1 MSRERA
7 SRSGTVCV
15 IGLWHL
21 GSVTAACL
29 TKLGYRVI
37 GVDPDAARVAQLQRG
52 QPPLFEPG
60 LAELLHEQLASGRL
74 TFTTDFPAGVRPAD
88 VVVIAYDTPVDA
100 EDEVDLRPVT
110 EAVTAIA
117 PHVKRDALVIV
128 ESQVPVGTCA
138 WIQTALRQAQPHNAV
153 SVACVPEN
161 LRLGQAIVRFLHPT
175 MLTLGADDP
184 ETLRRVEAFF
194 SRIVCPRVTVN
205 LKTAEMTKHAL
216 NAFFAT
222 CISFANELGAL
233 CDQIGAD
240 GLGVAHVMRLD
251 ERIGPQALVIP
262 GSPFGGG
269 TLARDV
275 KALQRI
281 GRSHHR
287 DTRLLDAVVTV
298 NERQKEWVRAR
309 LLAAFG
315 TLEGLTIGVLG
326 LTYKAGTSTL
336 RRSPVLEMIHRLL
349 ASGACVKAYDPK
361 ADLSELG
368 AAPPFSICASPVEV
382 AEGSDALVVATEW
395 PEFKALDFAA
405 LRQRLRHPVI
415 LDTKNLLDPAAVTEA
430 GCRYVGVGRGHEAEA
445 LEEAR

>member
-1 MSRERA
+1 MSA
-7 SRSGTVCV
+7 AQPCTVCV

-29 TKLGYRVI
+29 AKLGYRVI
-37 GVDPDAARVAQLQRG
+37 GVDPDAPRVAQLQHG
-52 QPPLFEPG
+52 EPPLFEPG
-60 LAELLHEQLASGRL
+60 LGELLQEQLASGRL
-74 TFTTDFPAGVRPAD
+74 TFTTDFPAGVRLAD

-110 EAVTAIA
+110 EAVAAIA
-117 PHVKRDALVIV
+117 PHMKRDALVIV
-128 ESQVPVGTCA
+128 ESQVPVGTCESLQA
-138 WIQTALRQAQPHNAV
+138 ALRRAQPHSAV

-161 LRLGQAIVRFLHPT
+161 LRLGQAITRFLHPA
-175 MLTLGADDP
+175 MLILGADDP
-184 ETLRRVEAFF
+184 ETLHRVDAFL
-194 SRIVCPRVTVN
+194 RGIVSPRVPMS

-222 CISFANELGAL
+222 CVSFANEVGAL

-240 GLGVAHVMRLD
+240 GLTVARVMRLD

-275 KALQRI
+275 KALQRM

-287 DTRLLDAVVTV
+287 DTPLLDAVVTV
-298 NERQKEWVRAR
+298 NERQKDWVRSW

-349 ASGACVKAYDPK
+349 ASGAGVKAYDPK

-368 AAPPFSICASPVEV
+368 AAVPFSVCASPGEV

-395 PEFKALDFAA
+395 PEFRSLEFRQ
-405 LRQRLRHPVI
+405 LRGKLRIPLI
-415 LDTKNLLDPAAVTEA
+415 LDPKNCLDPTAVTNA
-430 GCRYVGVGRGHEAEA
+430 GCRYVGVGRGVRQKTA
-445 LEEAR
+445 EEARL